1 MKKITLSLLAATVLF
16 TGMNIQS
23 TSASKNVGDS
33 NLVEAAAYTRVET
46 KTIAY
51 TSLASSPT
59 SIPYNSKGYTGTLYK
74 YSSAYTGEVW
84 LVTYRGNVTCSSN
97 CVSSSNSEE

>member
-33 NLVEAAAYTRVET
+33 NLVEAETYSKVVT
-46 KTIAY
+46 KTIGY

-59 SIPYNSKGYTGTLYK
+59 SISYNSNGYTGTLYK
-74 YSSAYTGEVW
+74 YSSAYTGEEW
-84 LVTYRGNVTCSSN
+84 LVTYRGTVRCSSN
-97 CVSSSNSEE
+97 CILSSDSKE